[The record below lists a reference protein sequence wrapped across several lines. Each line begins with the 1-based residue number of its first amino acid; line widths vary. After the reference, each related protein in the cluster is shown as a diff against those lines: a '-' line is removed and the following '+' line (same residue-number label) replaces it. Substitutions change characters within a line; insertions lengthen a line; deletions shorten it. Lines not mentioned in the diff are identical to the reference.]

1 MHWLFCVCSI
11 RYYTLYFVCL
21 QPSFFTFFILI
32 QLAFLKYFP
41 LFAHHNIVP
50 ASSCLLEWIFSV
62 SFIPQFCFISLNSSM
77 LPFLRSVFFFSFLE
91 QGRRF
96 FVSFNS
102 STTVFPFLD
111 FIFSSSLHLSF
122 PYTPPAWHGRSGYTI
137 GGDPGKHVFSCYKC
151 QIEQWQKTAGSCSTD
166 KIFRKSLIIKWQVPV
181 FSFFGVCFYL
191 YPSSSKAV
199 QYQFNITATK

>member
-62 SFIPQFCFISLNSSM
+62 SFIPQFCFMSLNSSM
-77 LPFLRSVFFFSFLE
+77 LPFLCSVFFFSFLE
-91 QGRRF
+91 HGRLF
-96 FVSFNS
+96 FVSLPSTPQQLFSLSLTLFFHLLSICLFLILHQPDMVGQATPLDETQENMS
-102 STTVFPFLD
+102 S
-111 FIFSSSLHLSF
+111 
-122 PYTPPAWHGRSGYTI
+122 PAI
-137 GGDPGKHVFSCYKC
+137 NAK
-151 QIEQWQKTAGSCSTD
+151 
-166 KIFRKSLIIKWQVPV
+166 
-181 FSFFGVCFYL
+181 
-191 YPSSSKAV
+191 
-199 QYQFNITATK
+199 